1 MAGLRGWAFLL
12 GFLIA
17 GSLPAVSPVQPP
29 RLIVEAPPALAPTA
43 SRLRAIDPRQLLSA
57 MRLVGLT
64 QPGPP
69 IRVIVA
75 PEGSGPA
82 VLVSPWVAGYA
93 LSDRGLVVVMPQRVP
108 NYPDSSLED
117 LLRHEVA
124 HVLISRA
131 AGHRPLPRWFH
142 EGLAM
147 IAGGSWGFDDRSR
160 LTLALVADRPVSLA
174 ELEERFGGGQAEV
187 NRAYAVAGAF
197 VRDLFERYGQES
209 APAILSGVSRGL
221 PFAEAFRAATGT
233 SLAGAEASFWS
244 RQTFWYRWVP
254 VLTSSVTLWLLVTLL
269 ALWAIRRRRARDAAL
284 RRLWEAED
292 ERLRLAEEA
301 RNRDSEWVN

>member
-1 MAGLRGWAFLL
+1 MTVCRAALLL
-12 GFLIA
+12 GTL
-17 GSLPAVSPVQPP
+17 LLVPRVSAPVEPP
-29 RLIVEAPPALAPTA
+29 RLIVEAPPALASTA
-43 SRLRAIDPRQLLSA
+43 ARLRATPLASA

-64 QPGPP
+64 RPGPP
-69 IRVIVA
+69 IRVVVA

-82 VLVSPWVAGYA
+82 VLVPPWISGYA

-124 HVLISRA
+124 HVLIARA
-131 AGHRPLPRWFH
+131 AGNRPLPRWFH

-160 LTLALVADRPVSLA
+160 LTLALLADRPVSLA
-174 ELEERFGGGQAEV
+174 ELEERFGGGQGEV
-187 NRAYAVAGAF
+187 NRAYSVAGAF
-197 VRDLFERYGQES
+197 VRDLFERYGTAA
-209 APAILSGVSRGL
+209 APAILAGIAHGL
-221 PFAEAFRAATGT
+221 SFEDAFRAATGT
-233 SLAGAEASFWS
+233 SLADAESSFWS

-269 ALWAIRRRRARDAAL
+269 ALWAMKRRRARDAAL
-284 RRLWEAED
+284 RRLWEADE
-292 ERLRLAEEA
+292 ERLRLAAAAREAEE
-301 RNRDSEWVN
+301 DHEGVN